1 MTSTPSVATL
11 LEATSDGCRLL
22 VRLTPKSS
30 RDAIEE
36 IELLADGRSCLKA
49 RVRAVPEKGK
59 ANQALLK
66 LLAGKLGLPISALA
80 ISSGSASRL
89 KTIHVAASPAEI
101 SRQLAHGS

>member
-1 MTSTPSVATL
+1 LTTAPSVATL

-36 IELLADGRSCLKA
+36 IDILADGRSCLKA

-89 KTIHVAASPAEI
+89 KTIHVAASPADI
-101 SRQLAHGS
+101 SRKLDLGA